1 MSSKVK
7 KGKKMSAICFNNVL
21 KTKPKEQLENAAT
34 KAKDEL
40 AKAQKVLDEYK
51 NKDLSDEKRQLND
64 KLARLDEL
72 NLYVGR
78 VDKNSPND
86 ATLARLE
93 ARYGK
98 EYQEIVDIVRE
109 KIDKENAD
117 EVLDISFAPKRSDES
132 ALSEKAQNLG
142 IMSAEN
148 LEKGEKMLIDDFKN
162 LILDENL
169 RVDYEKI
176 KTNAKP
182 NIMPS
187 AQFKNYDE
195 FRTLFE
201 NVKGKFGYIQTPYKR
216 VKVKM
221 FKAYRHFKENTNN
234 INRDNIK
241 GGFFSTLQDPLFIV
255 RGERAGQNE
264 PSVYFFKP
272 FLSRDSKGRDF
283 VMGIFSIAV
292 DYDGN
297 LNFKTYYHDKRGNR
311 LKSVIDDI
319 LKGKGEIVYVKSPN
333 G

>member
-1 MSSKVK
+1 MLGKIK

-132 ALSEKAQNLG
+132 ALGENLG
-142 IMSAEN
+142 NFDIMPNANLNRTEKVEIPIKVKQGDFKTLQTQLDEKLKSLKNTEFINDETGIKASLASNGIGEILANVKDSVKNGFTFAEHFATAYDLEN
-148 LEKGEKMLIDDFKN
+148 IFKTAKYQGKFKDNKHGDLNVSIHRFKAFVSFGEKHGKAKLTLKEWRENGKRIYSLKLESLEK
-162 LILDENL
+162 
-169 RVDYEKI
+169 
-176 KTNAKP
+176 
-182 NIMPS
+182 
-187 AQFKNYDE
+187 
-195 FRTLFE
+195 
-201 NVKGKFGYIQTPYKR
+201 
-216 VKVKM
+216 
-221 FKAYRHFKENTNN
+221 
-234 INRDNIK
+234 
-241 GGFFSTLQDPLFIV
+241 
-255 RGERAGQNE
+255 
-264 PSVYFFKP
+264 
-272 FLSRDSKGRDF
+272 
-283 VMGIFSIAV
+283 
-292 DYDGN
+292 
-297 LNFKTYYHDKRGNR
+297 
-311 LKSVIDDI
+311 
-319 LKGKGEIVYVKSPN
+319 
-333 G
+333 

>member
-1 MSSKVK
+1 
-7 KGKKMSAICFNNVL
+7 MSA
-21 KTKPKEQLENAAT
+21 T
-34 KAKDEL
+34 
-40 AKAQKVLDEYK
+40 
-51 NKDLSDEKRQLND
+51 
-64 KLARLDEL
+64 
-72 NLYVGR
+72 
-78 VDKNSPND
+78 D
-86 ATLARLE
+86 ATIARLE

-98 EYQEIVDIVRE
+98 KHQEIIDIVRE

-319 LKGKGEIVYVKSPN
+319 LQGKGEVVYVKSPN

>member
-1 MSSKVK
+1 
-7 KGKKMSAICFNNVL
+7 MSAICFNNVL

-132 ALSEKAQNLG
+132 ASKTNLQNFGKMSRENLNKDKNMAKNDLTAKTTSELSKEELDALPLVSNDEFSDFLDKIAKKDYANTPLILKIALLNDTLKAIINKNQNANVFITRARAGHISERRKGRYLQALRIDEQRQIPSILQNAKEAYTGGGSGFVLPFKDNQNASKINLIVLNSDNKGNFLITAKKIDKVEFEKAEYQ
-142 IMSAEN
+142 
-148 LEKGEKMLIDDFKN
+148 
-162 LILDENL
+162 
-169 RVDYEKI
+169 
-176 KTNAKP
+176 
-182 NIMPS
+182 
-187 AQFKNYDE
+187 
-195 FRTLFE
+195 
-201 NVKGKFGYIQTPYKR
+201 
-216 VKVKM
+216 
-221 FKAYRHFKENTNN
+221 KAS
-234 INRDNIK
+234 K
-241 GGFFSTLQDPLFIV
+241 GGS
-255 RGERAGQNE
+255 
-264 PSVYFFKP
+264 
-272 FLSRDSKGRDF
+272 
-283 VMGIFSIAV
+283 
-292 DYDGN
+292 
-297 LNFKTYYHDKRGNR
+297 
-311 LKSVIDDI
+311 
-319 LKGKGEIVYVKSPN
+319 
-333 G
+333 

>member
-1 MSSKVK
+1 MLGKVK

-86 ATLARLE
+86 ATIARLE

-98 EYQEIVDIVRE
+98 EYHEIVDIVRE

-148 LEKGEKMLIDDFKN
+148 LEKGEKMSNEPLNISVDLSQKSLFKDLRDKAFKIMIKLRKESFKN
-162 LILDENL
+162 ESNGVVASISRDGIDKILSPKAVNKTLKNGHKKEL
-169 RVDYEKI
+169 HFAIAEKVGDLFKKAEFSHSEAPRNQSQDI
-176 KTNAKP
+176 VAYHKYNA
-182 NIMPS
+182 
-187 AQFKNYDE
+187 
-195 FRTLFE
+195 
-201 NVKGKFGYIQTPYKR
+201 
-216 VKVKM
+216 
-221 FKAYRHFKENTNN
+221 HFK
-234 INRDNIK
+234 INGKDAKAKI
-241 GGFFSTLQDPLFIV
+241 TLKESF
-255 RGERAGQNE
+255 EAGHKIYLLE
-264 PSVYFFKP
+264 
-272 FLSRDSKGRDF
+272 L
-283 VMGIFSIAV
+283 
-292 DYDGN
+292 
-297 LNFKTYYHDKRGNR
+297 L
-311 LKSVIDDI
+311 
-319 LKGKGEIVYVKSPN
+319 EIE
-333 G
+333 

>member
-1 MSSKVK
+1 MCIRDS
-7 KGKKMSAICFNNVL
+7 
-21 KTKPKEQLENAAT
+21 
-34 KAKDEL
+34 
-40 AKAQKVLDEYK
+40 
-51 NKDLSDEKRQLND
+51 
-64 KLARLDEL
+64 
-72 NLYVGR
+72 
-78 VDKNSPND
+78 
-86 ATLARLE
+86 
-93 ARYGK
+93 
-98 EYQEIVDIVRE
+98 
-109 KIDKENAD
+109 
-117 EVLDISFAPKRSDES
+117 DISFAPKRSDES
-132 ALSEKAQNLG
+132 VLSEKAQNLG

-182 NIMPS
+182 SIMPS

-201 NVKGKFGYIQTPYKR
+201 NVKGKFGSIQTPYKR

-319 LKGKGEIVYVKSPN
+319 LKGKGEVVYVKSPN

>member
-1 MSSKVK
+1 
-7 KGKKMSAICFNNVL
+7 MSAICFNNVL

-86 ATLARLE
+86 TTIARLE

-98 EYQEIVDIVRE
+98 EYHEIVDIVRE

-201 NVKGKFGYIQTPYKR
+201 NAKGKFGYIQTPYKR

-319 LKGKGEIVYVKSPN
+319 LQGKGEVVYVKSPN